1 MAYPDYVLDTCSYG
15 TPYLLATLPDTG
27 VLNIDVMEG
36 MSGCKNIQSTLMKV
50 LFSL

>member
-1 MAYPDYVLDTCSYG
+1 MAYPDYVLNTCSYG
-15 TPYLLATLPDTG
+15 TLYLLAALPDTG

-36 MSGCKNIQSTLMKV
+36 KSSYKNIQSTLMKV